1 MVTIT
6 FMSVAA
12 VAMITA
18 GILSGK
24 EELRKTYYNNFHSKL
39 MSYQY

>member
-1 MVTIT
+1 MVTIGL
-6 FMSVAA
+6 MSVAA

-24 EELRKTYYNNFHSKL
+24 RKLRKLNYNDFHSRL
-39 MSYQY
+39 MGYEY

>member
-6 FMSVAA
+6 LMSVAA

-24 EELRKTYYNNFHSKL
+24 EDLRKTHYHNFYSKL
-39 MSYQY
+39 MGYKY